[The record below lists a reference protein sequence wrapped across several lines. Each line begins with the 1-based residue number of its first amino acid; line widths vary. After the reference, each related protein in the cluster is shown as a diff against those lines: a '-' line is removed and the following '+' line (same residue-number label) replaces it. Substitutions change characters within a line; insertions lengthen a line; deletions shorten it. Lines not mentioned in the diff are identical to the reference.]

1 MRSMITNLVM
11 GVTVLAGT
19 AGACSA
25 QSLNGSGSSFVGP
38 MMSKWAR
45 DFKKAK
51 DVEINYTTVGSG
63 KGIAQ
68 FLSQDTDFGCTD
80 APLTDEQL
88 QKAKAAGGDVIHI
101 PLVLGGVVAAY
112 NLDEVKEPLRLTG
125 PVLADIFLGK
135 VTQWNDPAIKEL
147 NAGVDLPDK
156 KISVLHRSD
165 ASGSTAIFTDYLAKV
180 SKEWKDKVGSGTNV
194 KWTIGEGH
202 KGNEDL
208 AVAVTK
214 TEGAISYIDLI
225 HALQKKIKHARIK
238 NKEGNFVQ
246 GSLEGVS
253 AAAEGSL
260 NEIPDDLRYSLT
272 NASGKEAYPI
282 SGTTWAV
289 LYVKQGGDR
298 GKRVVDFLTWAT
310 HDGQD
315 SVTDLYYA
323 RLPKGLVQKVD
334 GKLKEIQFAK

>member
-1 MRSMITNLVM
+1 MRCMITNV
-11 GVTVLAGT
+11 VVAIVVLAGT
-19 AGACSA
+19 AGTCSA

-38 MMSKWAR
+38 MMAKWAR
-45 DFKKAK
+45 DFKKVNE
-51 DVEINYTTVGSG
+51 VEINYTTVGSG

-80 APLTDEQL
+80 APLTEEQL
-88 QKAKAAGGDVIHI
+88 QKAKAAGSAVIHI
-101 PLVLGGVVAAY
+101 PLVLGGVVPAY
-112 NLDEVKEPLRLTG
+112 NLDEVKAPLRLTG
-125 PVLADIFLGK
+125 SVLADIFLGK
-135 VTQWNDPAIKEL
+135 ITQWNDPAIKEL

-156 KISVLHRSD
+156 KIIVLHRSD

-180 SKEWKDKVGSGTNV
+180 SKEWKEKVGGGIDV
-194 KWTIGEGH
+194 KWVVGEGH

-208 AVAVTK
+208 AVAITK
-214 TEGAISYIDLI
+214 TEGAIGYVDLI
-225 HALQKKIKHARIK
+225 HALQKKIRHARIK

-246 GSLEGVS
+246 GSLEGVT
-253 AAAEGSL
+253 AAAEGSM

-272 NASGKEAYPI
+272 NAPGKDAYPI

-289 LYVKQGGDR
+289 LYVKQNGDR

-334 GKLKEIQFAK
+334 GKFKEIQFAK